1 MPVEEEVVAIYTG
14 VKGYLD
20 KLPVNAVSR
29 FEAEFLRLMRGK
41 HKDVLDAIR
50 TTKQLSSDLEAKLK
64 GILDEFS
71 KSFA

>member
-1 MPVEEEVVAIYTG
+1 MPIEEEVVSIYTG

-20 KLPVNAVSR
+20 RLAVADIGR
-29 FEAEFLRLMRGK
+29 FEAELLRLMRGK

-50 TTKQLSSDLEAKLK
+50 TTKQLAPDTEAKLK
-64 GILDEFS
+64 SILDEFA

>member
-1 MPVEEEVVAIYTG
+1 MPVEEEVVAIYSG

-20 KLPVNAVSR
+20 KLPVSAVQR

-41 HKDVLDAIR
+41 HKDVLDAIQ

-64 GILDEFS
+64 GILDEFA